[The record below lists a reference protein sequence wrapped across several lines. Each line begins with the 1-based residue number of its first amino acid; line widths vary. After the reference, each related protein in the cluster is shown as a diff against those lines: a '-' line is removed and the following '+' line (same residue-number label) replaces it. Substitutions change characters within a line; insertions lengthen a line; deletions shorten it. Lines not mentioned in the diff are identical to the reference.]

1 MKIVIDDKIPFI
13 RDVFEPYAEV
23 VYCKGSSINSEIVAD
38 ADALVV
44 RTRTKCNKNLLEGSK
59 VKIVASAT
67 IGYDHI
73 DTKWCESNGIKWT
86 NAPGCNSGS
95 VKQYITAALFLLA
108 SKHNLNLR
116 SMTIGVIGVGNVG
129 SKVVASAKAIGMN
142 VLQNDPPRSRKEGD
156 ANFVSLDKIF
166 ADADIITVHV
176 PYTREGTDKTHHL
189 INGENLRAMKKDCY
203 LFNSSR
209 GEVVDNPA
217 LLTALESGHI
227 AGTVL
232 DVWEGEP
239 DADRRLIA
247 RADISTPHIAGYS
260 VDGKANGTIKA
271 VREVSLTLGLPLQGW
286 EPASLPQPQNPLIDL
301 TDMPESLSPLE
312 MAGTAVLATY
322 PILKDNNDFK
332 NHPEN
337 FESLRDNYWKRR
349 EFSSFTVITDNKECS
364 AIVTLLGFNVKL

>member
-13 RDVFEPYAEV
+13 KNVFEPCAEV
-23 VYCKGSSINSEIVAD
+23 VYCKGSNINKEIVAD
-38 ADALVV
+38 ADALIV

-73 DTKWCESNGIKWT
+73 DTAWCESNGIKWT

-108 SKHNLNLR
+108 SKHQLDLR
-116 SMTIGVIGVGNVG
+116 SMTLGVIGVGNVG

-156 ANFVSLDKIF
+156 ATFVSLEKIF
-166 ADADIITVHV
+166 AEADIITVHV
-176 PYTREGTDKTHHL
+176 PYSREGTDKTHHL
-189 INGENLRAMKKDCY
+189 INGDNLCTMKKGCY

-217 LLTALESGHI
+217 LLAALESGHI
-227 AGTVL
+227 AGAVL
-232 DVWEGEP
+232 DVWEDEP

-271 VREVSLTLGLPLQGW
+271 VHQVSSALGMPLQGW
-286 EPASLPQPQNPLIDL
+286 EPASLPQPENPVIDI
-301 TDMPESLSPLE
+301 TGQPESMSPLE

-322 PILKDNNDFK
+322 PISKDNENFK
-332 NHPEN
+332 NNPEK

-349 EFSSFTVITDNKECS
+349 EFSSYTVITCNKECS
-364 AIVTLLGFNVKL
+364 ALVTELGFNVK